1 MGVARRRRRTHM
13 SREALDELR
22 APGGRRSRGPFGLP
36 PAVWFLGF
44 GSLLNDTASEAIY
57 PLLPLFLTTV
67 LGAGAFSLGVIEG
80 AAEAANS
87 LLKIFSGYFSDRWNR
102 RRPIVVAGYA
112 VAAAVR
118 PFTAVV
124 RAWPQLFAV
133 RFVDRIGKGIRSAPR
148 DAMLAGWA
156 TPLTRGR
163 VFGFHRAMDH
173 VGAMLGPSLATA
185 FLFFYPS
192 RYRLL
197 FALTAIPG
205 FLAVLMV
212 AMAREQ
218 TREQAAGQPAAT
230 AQAAAPPA
238 GRAWRLRGL
247 SGRFYSYLAVLLLFS
262 LGNSTDAFL
271 LLRLSGA
278 GVPPFW
284 IPLLWAAL
292 HLVKAAVS
300 IYGGDLSDR
309 LSRRSV
315 IGVGW
320 AVYALVYAGFAV
332 STSIPALVGWFLVYG
347 VYYGFS
353 EGVEKAL
360 VADLAPPTMRGTAFG
375 LYNAV
380 LGVGALAA
388 SLVFG
393 YVWKVAGA
401 PAAFAMG
408 ASLAMAATVLLFLVV
423 AARPVVPGSSA
434 RS

>member
-1 MGVARRRRRTHM
+1 MPDDAPVRPDRSRDAR
-13 SREALDELR
+13 
-22 APGGRRSRGPFGLP
+22 RGPFGLP
-36 PAVWFLGF
+36 SAVWFLGL

-102 RRPIVVAGYA
+102 RRPIVVVGYG

-118 PFTAVV
+118 PFIAAVLS
-124 RAWPQLFAV
+124 WPQLLFI
-133 RFVDRIGKGIRSAPR
+133 RFVDRIGKGIRTAPR

-156 TPLTRGR
+156 TPRTRGR

-173 VGAMLGPSLATA
+173 VGAVLGPSLATL
-185 FLFFYPS
+185 FLVFYPS

-205 FLAVLMV
+205 ALAVLMV
-212 AMAREQ
+212 ALAREQ
-218 TREQAAGQPAAT
+218 VPAAT
-230 AQAAAPPA
+230 GARATAPVPA
-238 GRAWRLRGL
+238 GPAAERTFRFHDMPRAFHG
-247 SGRFYSYLAVLLLFS
+247 YMAVLLLFS

-278 GVPPFW
+278 GVPAFW

-292 HLVKAAVS
+292 HVVKATVS
-300 IYGGDLSDR
+300 IYGGNLSDR
-309 LSRRSV
+309 WSRRSV

-320 AVYALVYAGFAV
+320 AVYALVYGGFALSGSV
-332 STSIPALVGWFLVYG
+332 HALVAWFLVYG

-360 VADLAPPTMRGTAFG
+360 VADLSPATMRGTAFG

-401 PAAFAMG
+401 PVAFGMG
-408 ASLAMAATVLLFLVV
+408 ASLALAATVLLFLTV
-423 AARPVVPGSSA
+423 AARPADSGSSA
-434 RS
+434 AS